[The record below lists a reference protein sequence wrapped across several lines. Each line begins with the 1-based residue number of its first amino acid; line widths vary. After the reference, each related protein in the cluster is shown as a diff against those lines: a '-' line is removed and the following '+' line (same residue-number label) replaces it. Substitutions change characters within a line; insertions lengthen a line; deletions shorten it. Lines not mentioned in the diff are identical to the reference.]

1 MWKALVAMWAQRAR
15 IDYLPLLEPRSTLS
29 PTHEL
34 IYNTELRKL
43 RVILAHPIRRWV
55 RQMAAL
61 KTEQR
66 RRGRPVGS
74 VSLTPELERT
84 ILSYIEAGSFD
95 YIAAEA
101 AGIDGRTFRDWIAR
115 GEGRHPTRKRTP
127 QLRAFSDKVRQA
139 RARARASREIQIAD
153 RDPKFWLQHAARSK
167 VGRDGWSEPIGAP
180 EEDPAAMPPYQP
192 DQAELSQIFAVLVEA
207 GVLELEPCGDQNCRC
222 QRHGGEDADDN

>member
-1 MWKALVAMWAQRAR
+1 MWAQRTH
-15 IDYLPLLEPRSTLS
+15 IDCLALLERGSTLS

-34 IYNTELRKL
+34 IYNTEYRKP
-43 RVILAHPIRRWV
+43 RAILTHDPEV
-55 RQMAAL
+55 VSQMAAL

>member
-1 MWKALVAMWAQRAR
+1 M
-15 IDYLPLLEPRSTLS
+15 EPM
-29 PTHEL
+29 
-34 IYNTELRKL
+34 
-43 RVILAHPIRRWV
+43 
-55 RQMAAL
+55 MAARSSAPHPAWVHRGTGASL
-61 KTEQR
+61 R
-66 RRGRPVGS
+66 R
-74 VSLTPELERT
+74 
-84 ILSYIEAGSFD
+84 
-95 YIAAEA
+95 
-101 AGIDGRTFRDWIAR
+101 
-115 GEGRHPTRKRTP
+115 
-127 QLRAFSDKVRQA
+127 QVREA